1 MLVLRV
7 YTTVIGVPKEDIC
20 LKLFGKNKDN
30 FRIKK
35 TVMLGSKEKI
45 ILAS

>member
-1 MLVLRV
+1 MLEI
-7 YTTVIGVPKEDIC
+7 TW
-20 LKLFGKNKDN
+20 KNKDN